1 MTVLRKAMPVVLTVL
16 LSIAFIGC
24 ESTDDAP
31 TSPGDNPGTGDTP
44 GQSFEDLPDAS
55 EQDQQAAATKA
66 DDARVEMERVL
77 SEGIYDAD
85 TIDLDMMDFA
95 EADRLYQDAITADPK
110 NTSAQFGAA
119 VAHLLNL
126 SVNTDVRAVQ
136 DSIDSFMEEDDFSG
150 ANKVARLPL
159 IPAKMTLRA
168 LQDPMTVSDLQ
179 ATVTAD
185 IIPAID
191 YALAR
196 LAIVEGDA
204 EFSFVLTPEMMGDE
218 DEAPIELDLG
228 EAYLLDAQ
236 LRLLKSILLVMV
248 AYDFDIDYQGNYEW
262 LEESGE
268 ALLAHL
274 ERIDKTGTFL
284 TLKSAD
290 SMRNAKAEILLAIG
304 KMESALESTRAET
317 DDQEDDLITRE
328 DIEDLD
334 AEVDLSEEGDDTPM
348 FFRDI
353 RTIDDMLSKARE
365 TLESTVEI
373 EADFDGD
380 EDTPKSTL
388 VFDIGKFFD
397 APLADL
403 RALLPYHSWHLELL
417 NNRSCTDELVVTD
430 ASGTPLGASPPVVFP
445 DPSFG
450 GILSN
455 ISSNQQLLDLL
466 GIDAENV
473 NEQDLLYEMGLM
485 EYRDGGLIIS
495 NNGSDAVE
503 VVYTGDI
510 GSQYVEEHSVSVAAG
525 AQEVDVVRSEFD
537 RPVMGEYWFS
547 YSVRRND
554 SIIYSDQLSMY
565 GNIFVTVA
573 DGSITVE
580 TASYFAHHED
590 PANPYE
596 TVTIEI
602 E

>member
-1 MTVLRKAMPVVLTVL
+1 
-16 LSIAFIGC
+16 
-24 ESTDDAP
+24 
-31 TSPGDNPGTGDTP
+31 
-44 GQSFEDLPDAS
+44 
-55 EQDQQAAATKA
+55 
-66 DDARVEMERVL
+66 
-77 SEGIYDAD
+77 
-85 TIDLDMMDFA
+85 
-95 EADRLYQDAITADPK
+95 
-110 NTSAQFGAA
+110 
-119 VAHLLNL
+119 
-126 SVNTDVRAVQ
+126 
-136 DSIDSFMEEDDFSG
+136 
-150 ANKVARLPL
+150 
-159 IPAKMTLRA
+159 
-168 LQDPMTVSDLQ
+168 
-179 ATVTAD
+179 
-185 IIPAID
+185 
-191 YALAR
+191 
-196 LAIVEGDA
+196 
-204 EFSFVLTPEMMGDE
+204 
-218 DEAPIELDLG
+218 
-228 EAYLLDAQ
+228 
-236 LRLLKSILLVMV
+236 
-248 AYDFDIDYQGNYEW
+248 
-262 LEESGE
+262 
-268 ALLAHL
+268 
-274 ERIDKTGTFL
+274 
-284 TLKSAD
+284 
-290 SMRNAKAEILLAIG
+290 
-304 KMESALESTRAET
+304 
-317 DDQEDDLITRE
+317 
-328 DIEDLD
+328 
-334 AEVDLSEEGDDTPM
+334 DDTPM

-380 EDTPKSTL
+380 EDTPKSTI

-397 APLADL
+397 APIADL

-417 NNRSCTDELVVTD
+417 NNRSFTDELVVTD